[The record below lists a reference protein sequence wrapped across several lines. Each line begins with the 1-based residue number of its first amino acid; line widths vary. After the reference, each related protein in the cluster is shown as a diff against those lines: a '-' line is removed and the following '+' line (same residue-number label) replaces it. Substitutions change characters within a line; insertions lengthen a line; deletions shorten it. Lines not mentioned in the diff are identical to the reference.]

1 MFPRYKQN
9 GKKLQSLG
17 ISASVFV
24 EHMSSEMN
32 TTPRPCRQ
40 KGSPHSIDN
49 RRETEKYEWSIS
61 ASQLNKIMDIQAT
74 RHIFT
79 IRNHILKHN

>member
-17 ISASVFV
+17 ISASIFV

-49 RRETEKYEWSIS
+49 RRETEKYE
-61 ASQLNKIMDIQAT
+61 
-74 RHIFT
+74 
-79 IRNHILKHN
+79 